1 MTLLTAKDT
10 THDCCFDPFSARFE
24 AQTEPKM
31 LYIIPKSPFLAP
43 NRVSYPPISGQI
55 MATTPQTH
63 HLFGQK
69 RAKIGVRY
77 GLLSSKRWCAFLVVK
92 KTDLSNPCA
101 VNSLSLSFSF
111 LRPSR
116 QIRPFASRQMRPSR
130 PRQFRCQQS
139 FVANSR
145 SLPTVV
151 RCQQPFVANSRSLP
165 TAVRCQQ
172 PFVANDHHARFPAPL
187 HKPHPNSATANTG
200 RAGTSAPTSN
210 GRINRQPHHN
220 CPSRLR
226 RLL

>member
-1 MTLLTAKDT
+1 
-10 THDCCFDPFSARFE
+10 
-24 AQTEPKM
+24 M

-165 TAVRCQQ
+165 TTTTPASPHHYTNLTPIAQ
-172 PFVANDHHARFPAPL
+172 PPTRGGRVHL
-187 HKPHPNSATANTG
+187 HRPATAELTG
-200 RAGTSAPTSN
+200 SLTITAPHGCAGCFSDIVTVW
-210 GRINRQPHHN
+210 GLF
-220 CPSRLR
+220 CL
-226 RLL
+226 

>member
-1 MTLLTAKDT
+1 
-10 THDCCFDPFSARFE
+10 
-24 AQTEPKM
+24 M